1 MSIIATPAR
10 IIRNTLQH
18 VRRNIW
24 HAITAIMV
32 MTLTLFIASLLAL
45 ILYTSDQILLHL
57 ENKLEVTAFF
67 TENTQEDYILSL
79 QQEIEQTGK
88 AEEVRYISQK
98 EALEIYREQNADTPE
113 LLEFVTADILPA
125 SLSVSAKQLNDLD
138 DLAQRLSDDERV
150 ERIIYQQDV
159 VDSFRTWSLRIRT
172 IGLILSGFL
181 ITVTILILLVVVSLN
196 IADFGKEIEIMR
208 LVGASSWYI
217 RWPFILDGMLF
228 GLIASVYSTIG
239 MYILMPYFEEI
250 VRQLVSGIS
259 LFPNQLL
266 VTAYVFIGSL
276 ILGTILG
283 VVGSAIAIY
292 RHLKV

>member
-228 GLIASVYSTIG
+228 GLIASVFSTIG